1 MARGGFARR
10 LAANA
15 ARAARQGFALRQL
28 SREGGL
34 WLDVRIGPQ
43 LHELRPAALPFAAEA
58 GAGLLDLLR
67 TLTCAAE
74 DPEVDGVLLRFEGA
88 PPGLS
93 HVQALRRAVE
103 GLRARGKP
111 VAAYSDALGLAE
123 YWIASAASSV
133 YLPESGSLF
142 LVGLRAENT
151 FVRSLLERFAIQPE
165 ILRLGAYK
173 SAAEPLTRD
182 GMSPEQREQVEA
194 LLDDFYGGLVEAIA
208 KGRGLPPDAVRARID
223 AGPYHAAAAKEAGL
237 IDGFLYPDE
246 IEDTLPSLTPGRGA
260 DDPRSVRLVPAA
272 SYLAL
277 RASDVGWRPLL
288 SDLPRIAYVVASGL
302 IRRGSGARGIASD
315 AFRSLLERLAKDEGV
330 RGIVLRVNSPGGDG
344 LASDLLWRAVRKAR
358 QKKPV
363 VVSMGDVAA
372 SGGYYLACGADA
384 VFAEAATLTGSIGV
398 VGGKVNL
405 SELYRRV
412 GIAKEAIE
420 RGARAGML
428 SEARAFTP
436 EERAALRGE
445 LAHVYDTFV
454 RRVAEGRGIEPAQV
468 ERAAGGRVWSGL
480 RAQALGL
487 VDAIGGPL
495 EALREA
501 RRRAGLAEGQRWLLE
516 QHPRRPRLP
525 GLRALVALA
534 LGLPIDPR

>member
-1 MARGGFARR
+1 VAAAGFLRR

-15 ARAARQGFALRQL
+15 ARVARQAFARRQL
-28 SREGGL
+28 AREGGL

-43 LHELRPAALPFAAEA
+43 LQELRPAGLPFS
-58 GAGLLDLLR
+58 GRGQSLLDLLR
-67 TLTCAAE
+67 TLSCAAE
-74 DPEVDGVLLRFEGA
+74 DRQVDGVLLRFEGTS
-88 PPGLS
+88 PGLS
-93 HVQALRRAVE
+93 QVLALRRAVE
-103 GLRARGKP
+103 VVRARGKP
-111 VAAYSDALGLAE
+111 VAAYADALGIAE

-133 YLPESGSLF
+133 FLPESGSLF
-142 LVGLRAENT
+142 LVGMRAEST
-151 FVRSLLERFAIQPE
+151 FVRSLLDRFSIEPE

-173 SAAEPLTRD
+173 SAAEPFTRA
-182 GMSPEQREQVEA
+182 GMSPEQREQWEA

-208 KGRGLPPDAVRARID
+208 KGRGMAPEVVRGRID
-223 AGPYHAAAAKEAGL
+223 AGPYHAATAQEAGL

-246 IEDTLPSLTPGRGA
+246 IEDTLSALTPGRA
-260 DDPRSVRLVPAA
+260 ANDSRPLRLVPAA

-277 RASDVGWRPLL
+277 RAADAGWRPLL

-315 AFRSLLERLAKDEGV
+315 AFRTLLERLAKDDGV
-330 RGIVLRVNSPGGDG
+330 RGIVLRVDSPGGDG

-372 SGGYYLACGADA
+372 SGGYYVACGADA

-405 SELYRRV
+405 SELYRRI
-412 GIAKEAIE
+412 GISKEAVE

-428 SEARAFTP
+428 SEARAFTAD
-436 EERAALRGE
+436 ERAAMRGE

-501 RRRAGLAEGQRWLLE
+501 RRRAGLVEGQRWLLE
-516 QHPRRPRLP
+516 QHPRGPRLP
-525 GLRALVALA
+525 ALRSLLALA
-534 LGLPIDPR
+534 LGVPLDPR

>member
-1 MARGGFARR
+1 VGGAGFARR

-15 ARAARQGFALRQL
+15 ARAVRQGFARRHL

-34 WLDVRIGPQ
+34 WLDVRIGPLLQ
-43 LHELRPAALPFAAEA
+43 ELRPTALPFAAPS

-67 TLTCAAE
+67 TLSCAAE
-74 DPEVDGVLLRFEGA
+74 DPHVDGVLLRFEGA
-88 PPGLS
+88 APGLS
-93 HVQALRRAVE
+93 HVLALRRAVE
-103 GLRARGKP
+103 AVRARGKP
-111 VAAYSDALGLAE
+111 VAAYADALGLAE
-123 YWIASAASSV
+123 YWIASAASSIW
-133 YLPESGSLF
+133 LPESGSLF
-142 LVGLRAENT
+142 LVGLRAEST
-151 FVRSLLERFAIQPE
+151 FVRSLLGRLAIEPE
-165 ILRLGAYK
+165 VLRLGAYK
-173 SAAEPLTRD
+173 SAAEPFTRE
-182 GMSPEQREQVEA
+182 GMSPEQREQLEA
-194 LLDDFYGGLVEAIA
+194 LLDDFYGNLVEAIA
-208 KGRGLPPDAVRARID
+208 KGRGLAPEVVRARID
-223 AGPYHAAAAKEAGL
+223 AGPYHASAALEAGL
-237 IDGFLYPDE
+237 IDRALYPDE
-246 IEDTLPSLTPGRGA
+246 IEDALSPLTPGRA
-260 DDPRSVRLVPAA
+260 PDEQRPVRLAPAA

-277 RASDVGWRPLL
+277 RAADVGWRPLL

-315 AFRSLLERLAKDEGV
+315 ALRSLLERLAKDEGV

-372 SGGYYLACGADA
+372 SGGYYVACGADA

-412 GIAKEAIE
+412 GISKEAVE

-428 SEARAFTP
+428 SETRAFTA
-436 EERAALRGE
+436 EERAAMRGE

-525 GLRALVALA
+525 GLRSLLALA
-534 LGLPIDPR
+534 FGLPLDPR

>member
-1 MARGGFARR
+1 MRR
-10 LAANA
+10 LVANA
-15 ARAARQGFALRQL
+15 ARAARQGLARRQL
-28 SREGGL
+28 ARDGGL
-34 WLDVRIGPQ
+34 WLDVRVGPQ
-43 LHELRPAALPFAAEA
+43 LQELRPTVLPFSPPG

-67 TLTCAAE
+67 TLSCAAE
-74 DPEVDGVLLRFEGA
+74 DRHLDGVLLRFEGT

-93 HVQALRRAVE
+93 HVLALRRAVE
-103 GLRARGKP
+103 AVRASGKP
-111 VAAYSDALGLAE
+111 VAAYADALGIAE
-123 YWIASAASSV
+123 YWIASAASSIWV
-133 YLPESGSLF
+133 PESGSLF
-142 LVGLRAENT
+142 LVGLRAEST
-151 FVRSLLERFAIQPE
+151 FVRSLLDRFSIEPE

-173 SAAEPLTRD
+173 SAAEPFTRE
-182 GMSPEQREQVEA
+182 GMSPEQREQLEA

-208 KGRGLPPDAVRARID
+208 KGRGLAPEAVRARID
-223 AGPYHAAAAKEAGL
+223 AGPYHAAAAREAGL
-237 IDGFLYPDE
+237 IDGSLYPDE
-246 IEDTLPSLTPGRGA
+246 IEDALATLTRDRAA
-260 DDPRSVRLVPAA
+260 DEKRAVRLVPAA

-277 RASDVGWRPLL
+277 RAADVGWRPLL

-315 AFRSLLERLAKDEGV
+315 AFRSLLERLAKDDGV

-372 SGGYYLACGADA
+372 SGGYYVACGADA

-405 SELYRRV
+405 SELYRRI
-412 GIAKEAIE
+412 GISKEAVE

-428 SEARAFTP
+428 SEARAFTAD
-436 EERAALRGE
+436 ERAALRGE

-501 RRRAGLAEGQRWLLE
+501 RQRAGLVEGQRWLLE

-525 GLRALVALA
+525 GLRALAALA
-534 LGLPIDPR
+534 LGLPLDPR

>member
-1 MARGGFARR
+1 MGGGGFVRR

-15 ARAARQGFALRQL
+15 ARAARQGFARRHL
-28 SREGGL
+28 SRDGGL
-34 WLDVRIGPQ
+34 WLDVRIGPGLQ
-43 LHELRPAALPFAAEA
+43 ELRPTALPFAPPG

-67 TLTCAAE
+67 TLQCAAE
-74 DPEVDGVLLRFEGA
+74 DGRVDGVLLRFEGA
-88 PPGLS
+88 APGLS
-93 HVQALRRAVE
+93 QVLALRRAVE
-103 GLRARGKP
+103 AIRASGKP
-111 VAAYSDALGLAE
+111 VAAYADALGIAE
-123 YWIASAASSV
+123 YWIASAASSIW
-133 YLPESGSLF
+133 LPESGALF
-142 LVGLRAENT
+142 LVGLRAEST
-151 FVRSLLERFAIQPE
+151 FVRSLLERFAIEPE

-173 SAAEPLTRD
+173 SAAEPFTRE
-182 GMSPEQREQVEA
+182 GMSPEQREQLEA
-194 LLDDFYGGLVEAIA
+194 LLDDFYTGLVEAIA
-208 KGRGLPPDAVRARID
+208 KGRGLAPEAVRSRID
-223 AGPYHAAAAKEAGL
+223 AGPYHAVAAREAGL
-237 IDGFLYPDE
+237 IDRSLYPDE
-246 IEDTLPSLTPGRGA
+246 IEDALATLTPGRAA
-260 DDPRSVRLVPAA
+260 DDKRPVRLAPAA

-277 RASDVGWRPLL
+277 RAADVGWRPLL

-302 IRRGSGARGIASD
+302 IRRGSGARGIGSD
-315 AFRSLLERLAKDEGV
+315 AFRTLLERLAKDDGV

-372 SGGYYLACGADA
+372 SGGYYVACGADA
-384 VFAEAATLTGSIGV
+384 VFAEATTVTGSIGV

-412 GIAKEAIE
+412 GISKEAVE

-428 SEARAFTP
+428 SESRAFTAD
-436 EERAALRGE
+436 ERAALRGE

-501 RRRAGLAEGQRWLLE
+501 RRRAGLVEGQRWLLE
-516 QHPRRPRLP
+516 QHPRRARLP

-534 LGLPIDPR
+534 LGLPLDPR

>member
-1 MARGGFARR
+1 MAAAGFLRR

-15 ARAARQGFALRQL
+15 ARVARQGFARRQL
-28 SREGGL
+28 AREGGL
-34 WLDVRIGPQ
+34 WLDLRIGPQ
-43 LHELRPAALPFAAEA
+43 LQELRPAGLPFSPIR
-58 GAGLLDLLR
+58 GQGLLDLLR
-67 TLTCAAE
+67 TLSCAAE
-74 DPEVDGVLLRFEGA
+74 DRQVDGVLLRFEGT

-93 HVQALRRAVE
+93 QVLALRRAVE
-103 GLRARGKP
+103 VVRARGKP
-111 VAAYSDALGLAE
+111 VAAYADVLGIAE
-123 YWIASAASSV
+123 YWIASAASSIFM
-133 YLPESGSLF
+133 PESGSLF
-142 LVGLRAENT
+142 LVGMRAEST
-151 FVRSLLERFAIQPE
+151 FVRSLLDRFSIEPE

-173 SAAEPLTRD
+173 SAAEPFTRA
-182 GMSPEQREQVEA
+182 GMSPEQREQWEA

-208 KGRGLPPDAVRARID
+208 KGRGIAPDAVRDRID
-223 AGPYHAAAAKEAGL
+223 AGPYHAATAREAGL

-246 IEDTLPSLTPGRGA
+246 IEDTLSALTPGRA
-260 DDPRSVRLVPAA
+260 AEDPRPVRLVPAG

-277 RASDVGWRPLL
+277 RAADVGWRPLL

-315 AFRSLLERLAKDEGV
+315 AFRSLLERLAKDDGV
-330 RGIVLRVNSPGGDG
+330 RGIVLRVDSPGGDG

-372 SGGYYLACGADA
+372 SGGYYVACGADA

-405 SELYRRV
+405 SELYRRI
-412 GIAKEAIE
+412 GISKEAVE

-428 SEARAFTP
+428 SEARAFTTD
-436 EERAALRGE
+436 ERAAMRGE

-501 RRRAGLAEGQRWLLE
+501 RRRAGLVEGQRWLLE
-516 QHPRRPRLP
+516 QHPRRPHLP
-525 GLRALVALA
+525 GFRALLALA
-534 LGLPIDPR
+534 LGIPLDPR